1 MSMSTLARPTA
12 MMRVASRAGA
22 AGHPVPRSA
31 ALGVGRMGTVA
42 PIRRRRVA
50 AAAGGEGAE
59 GADEDDA
66 SSSIQQAVFKRRMEM
81 QYIKEKVQDAVK
93 DANECKEEAVDADCA
108 VEWDTVH
115 ELKDAYNK
123 KAGIASVD
131 FGEGGFPGDEGVE
144 NPKRRTREEE
154 IEWQKRVVSQDT
166 NFDPNKLP
174 KVKP

>member
-1 MSMSTLARPTA
+1 
-12 MMRVASRAGA
+12 
-22 AGHPVPRSA
+22 
-31 ALGVGRMGTVA
+31 LGVRCVHWA
-42 PIRRRRVA
+42 
-50 AAAGGEGAE
+50 
-59 GADEDDA
+59 
-66 SSSIQQAVFKRRMEM
+66 

>member
-81 QYIKEKVQDAVK
+81 QARNEPPPPRPLRNCAFSPQLGAAV
-93 DANECKEEAVDADCA
+93 V
-108 VEWDTVH
+108 
-115 ELKDAYNK
+115 
-123 KAGIASVD
+123 
-131 FGEGGFPGDEGVE
+131 
-144 NPKRRTREEE
+144 
-154 IEWQKRVVSQDT
+154 
-166 NFDPNKLP
+166 
-174 KVKP
+174 